1 MKVVI
6 ISHSDTRGG
15 AAVAA
20 MRLMLAL
27 RAEGHDARM
36 LVAHKGSADP
46 NVSVAG
52 PAWRLKMCFLREH
65 LTIFLRNGLSRS
77 HLFQASIAN
86 CGLPLSRHPWVR
98 EADAVVLGWVN
109 QGLLSLR
116 EIGRIQAPVTWIM
129 HDMWNLTGVCH
140 HAGECQRY
148 KGHCGCCPLLAS
160 RRQADLSRSAW
171 LSKQRLYD
179 LKSIRFVAVSRWL
192 AGKCNESEL
201 MAGQRVDVVP
211 NPFPA
216 EEYYTEPA
224 RPRSDL
230 GLPEG
235 KCLIAMG
242 AARLDDPV
250 KGLELA
256 IDALNAVKAPDA
268 AAVFFGGIRD
278 ASALARLKMP
288 YVHLGPVDLATAR
301 EVYAHAD
308 VVLSSSLYETLPT
321 TLIEGMAAGCVPVT
335 FGDGGQ
341 ADIVDHLSSGYIA
354 RRRDSA
360 DLAAG
365 IDWALAGN
373 VDKQSL
379 PGIIRNRFG
388 ARAVA
393 KALGF

>member
-1 MKVVI
+1 MKVTI

-36 LVAHKGSADP
+36 LVAYKESSDP

-52 PAWRLKMCFLREH
+52 PAWRIKMCFLWEH

-77 HLFQASIAN
+77 RLFQASIAN
-86 CGLPLSRHPWVR
+86 CGLPLSRHPWVK
-98 EADAVVLGWVN
+98 EADAVVLGWIN
-109 QGLLSLR
+109 QGLLSLG
-116 EIGRIQAPVTWIM
+116 EIERIQAPITWIM

-140 HAGECQRY
+140 HAGECSRY
-148 KGHCGCCPLLAS
+148 KGQCGCCPLLAS
-160 RRQADLSRSAW
+160 HSQSDLSHSAW
-171 LSKQRLYD
+171 KRKQRLYD
-179 LKSIRFVAVSRWL
+179 RRSIRFVAVSRWL
-192 AGKCNESEL
+192 AGKCKESEL
-201 MAGQRVDVVP
+201 MSGQRVDVVP

-216 EEYYTEPA
+216 EEYYCEP
-224 RPRSDL
+224 RRSRSAL

-235 KCLIAMG
+235 KKLIVMG

-250 KGLELA
+250 KGLDMA
-256 IDALNAVKAPDA
+256 IEALNRVATSDV
-268 AAVFFGGIRD
+268 AAVFFGGLRD
-278 ASALARLKMP
+278 ADALGRLKMP
-288 YVHLGPVDLATAR
+288 YVHLGPVDLATAC
-301 EVYAHAD
+301 EIYAHAD

-354 RRRDSA
+354 RRRDCA

-373 VDKQSL
+373 VDSRSL
-379 PGIIRNRFG
+379 PDIIKKKFG
-388 ARAVA
+388 AKAVA
-393 KALGF
+393 AALGF